1 MKITSILTLA
11 TALVALSI
19 SAHAEVVFSF
29 ATVDDVYPT
38 TKSSANFN
46 DLSAVDADGNPYN
59 IYGNTDTGTGAGWGG
74 AVITNF
80 DGSNFVANAG
90 EQNSGTTYL
99 GPSFYAGI
107 NRDVTQFQAGVIH
120 GHGNGFR
127 IRCNNVSAELIDG
140 DGNGPTA
147 KAVFMFDADTS
158 SLSGGDDNL
167 IFADSDTFTAKL
179 AVPVVMGTNDGN
191 RASAASYR
199 AMVKA
204 NGEYYAGTLYTVD
217 LSLVGGSTSVLN
229 MSESCADATWTLMPS
244 MDGSDYDAIS
254 SNPGHPQNL
263 TVDTSSS
270 ATTVPGIAL
279 TNITQVGFYLE
290 STANE
295 QTGGYNYGVREF
307 IAQATPASTPDP
319 IEWSQDFTSVS
330 ILDDLSGLSGD
341 GHAYTWSKSGAGAT
355 ADPSVVAVD
364 SVNNQAVISI
374 TQNGNNGEA
383 KLHMV
388 GPGTT
393 NARRVKPPSHETT
406 WEIDLLAFKN
416 GNADLM
422 LSTRGFDGW
431 IKSTISPSGV
441 IKYTTWM
448 ADLPHTNF
456 DDYSAPTRLRVNA
469 NNVNSGVKIETG
481 GTFDGSGGVTVS
493 ISAPED
499 SNGDPIVGGVQAT
512 GTVFMNVDNT
522 AVERVAIDNAGSGY
536 IADPTVTFAGG
547 GMTVAPTVSF
557 NYSTGNVNGGP
568 GGTAGNPTNT
578 HVAQADIALRDDGT
592 KNWSLL
598 ADGQVFT
605 YIQSYNNADD
615 SVSYYYSLDGAEP
628 TFITTLNVAD
638 HSPAGQGFFNFITGN
653 PWGSGPSNQDAVTV
667 HYKRYGAASAA
678 VSTVG
683 INSMSVAVTDDD
695 RDGVNNRV
703 DEFPNDPLEDTDS
716 DSDGVGD
723 NSDAYAGYDD
733 TVMSTLSAAQ
743 TSAADTF
750 NYYVNE
756 NWVNA
761 TNLDTWLTSNNYIVD
776 DGSTGGLTEQDL
788 IDLRVGSTLIDASS
802 GSATITIQMEESSD
816 LTTWSD
822 MGVAGQATVT
832 VPMTGDASFFRV
844 RTNQSFLN

>member
-1 MKITSILTLA
+1 MNITSVLKLA
-11 TALVALSI
+11 TAFVAFSI

-29 ATVDDVYPT
+29 ATVEDVYPT

-59 IYGNTDTGTGAGWGG
+59 IYGATDTGTGAGWGG
-74 AVITNF
+74 AITTNF
-80 DGSNFVANAG
+80 DGSTYVANPG
-90 EQNSGTTYL
+90 EQRSGTTYL
-99 GPSFYAGI
+99 GPSFYGGI
-107 NRDVTQFQAGVIH
+107 NREVTQFQAGVIH

-127 IRCNNVSAELIDG
+127 LRCNNVGAALIDA

-158 SLSGGDDNL
+158 SLSGVGDNL
-167 IFADSDTFTAKL
+167 IFANSDTFTAKL
-179 AVPVVMGTNDGN
+179 AIPAVMGPNNGN

-204 NGEYYAGTLYTVD
+204 NGEYYAGTLNTVD
-217 LSLVGGSTSVLN
+217 LSQITGSTLILSL
-229 MSESCADATWTLMPS
+229 SESCADATWTLMPS
-244 MDGSDYDAIS
+244 MDGSDYDSIS
-254 SNPGHPQNL
+254 TNPAHPQNL

-307 IAQATPASTPDP
+307 TAQATPASTPDP
-319 IEWSQDFTSVS
+319 IEWSQDFSS
-330 ILDDLSGLSGD
+330 AAILDDLSGLSGA
-341 GHAYTWSKSGAGAT
+341 GHAYTLSKSGAGAT
-355 ADPSVVAVD
+355 ADPQAVAVD
-364 SVNNQAVISI
+364 STSNQAVISI
-374 TQNGNNGEA
+374 TQNSDAGEA

-406 WEIDLLAFKN
+406 WEIDLIAFKD
-416 GNADLM
+416 GQADLM
-422 LSTRGFDGW
+422 LSTRGYDGW

-448 ADLPHTNF
+448 ADLNYKNIA
-456 DDYSAPTRLRVNA
+456 DYSAPTRLRVNA
-469 NNVNSGVKIETG
+469 NNSNSGVSIETG

-512 GTVFMNVDNT
+512 GTVIMNGDNT
-522 AVERVAIDNAGSGY
+522 AVERVAITNAGSGY
-536 IADPTVTFAGG
+536 IADPTVTFEGG
-547 GMTVAPTVSF
+547 GMTVEPTVSF

-568 GGTAGNPTNT
+568 AGTNPNNA
-578 HVAQADIALRDDGT
+578 HVAQADIALREDGT

-667 HYKRYGAASAA
+667 HYKRYGAATAP

-695 RDGVNNRV
+695 RDGVNNLV
-703 DEFPNDPLEDTDS
+703 DEFPTDPLESADS

-733 TVMSTLSAAQ
+733 TVMATLSAAQ

-750 NYYVNE
+750 SYYVDG

-761 TNLDTWLTSNNYIVD
+761 TNLDTWLTANNYIVD
-776 DGSTGGLTEQDL
+776 DGSGGGSGGLTQQDL
-788 IDLRVGSTLIDASS
+788 LDARVGSTAVDVSNGI
-802 GSATITIQMEESSD
+802 ATITLEVEQSD
-816 LTTWSD
+816 DNMQTWNSAGATTVD
-822 MGVAGQATVT
+822 LPV
-832 VPMTGDASFFRV
+832 TGDASFFRV
-844 RTNQSFLN
+844 RAQ

>member
-80 DGSNFVANAG
+80 DGSTPVANAG

-99 GPSFYAGI
+99 GPSFYGGI
-107 NRDVTQFQAGVIH
+107 NREVTQFQAGVIH

-127 IRCNNVSAELIDG
+127 IRCNNVGAALIDA

-179 AVPVVMGTNDGN
+179 AIPAVMGPNNGN

-204 NGEYYAGTLYTVD
+204 NGEYYAGTLNTVD
-217 LSLVGGSTSVLN
+217 LSQITGGTLVLLL
-229 MSESCADATWTLMPS
+229 SESCADATWTLMPS

-295 QTGGYNYGVREF
+295 QSGGYNYGVREF
-307 IAQATPASTPDP
+307 TAQATPASTPDP

-330 ILDDLSGLSGD
+330 ILDDLSGLSGA

-374 TQNGNNGEA
+374 TQNGNAGEA

-406 WEIDLLAFKN
+406 WEIDLIAFKD
-416 GNADLM
+416 GSADLM

-448 ADLPHTNF
+448 ADLTHTNF
-456 DDYSAPTRLRVNA
+456 NDYSAPTRLRVNA
-469 NNVNSGVKIETG
+469 SNNNSGVKIETG

-512 GTVFMNVDNT
+512 GTVIMNGDNT

-761 TNLDTWLTSNNYIVD
+761 TNLDTWLTANNYIVD

-844 RTNQSFLN
+844 RTN